1 MITSKGADV
10 ERLLI
15 PGEAYNQGDV
25 HARSDEFRV
34 TAPPT
39 GAPQASQAAAAR
51 RLWRAGS
58 GSRALSGWPQARG
71 SRGWRPAPGVR
82 VAGGWLRGAAYRQWF
97 RLLGPGVRGPSRRSP

>member
-51 RLWRAGS
+51 RL
-58 GSRALSGWPQARG
+58 
-71 SRGWRPAPGVR
+71 
-82 VAGGWLRGAAYRQWF
+82 
-97 RLLGPGVRGPSRRSP
+97 